1 MFRGFTETFTKCLV
15 CQTQSEYFIS
25 KAPGVYSYIIGDSL
39 NKPSTPQ
46 TEQYATKP
54 TSFVHKQLP
63 FSVTLKTGLFQF
75 GSDLF

>member
-25 KAPGVYSYIIGDSL
+25 KAPSVYIIGDSL
-39 NKPSTPQ
+39 NKPSTRQ

>member
-25 KAPGVYSYIIGDSL
+25 KAPGVYIIGDSL
-39 NKPSTPQ
+39 NKPSTRQ

-63 FSVTLKTGLFQF
+63 FPVILKTGLFQF
-75 GSDLF
+75 GSNLF

>member
-25 KAPGVYSYIIGDSL
+25 KAPGVYIIGDSL
-39 NKPSTPQ
+39 NKPSTRK